1 MILFKM
7 TEREERHKYNKCF
20 FFRWDSGIHKKNKYL
35 NQNCKR
41 FLGTDKP
48 SATASSFLFKFILGL
63 AKSSTSSLLLLVTE
77 IGIGSLWPIEG
88 AGLFE
93 KYGIFKASVAVHRL
107 CGYIAN
113 IFSIRNSKSS
123 PAAEN
128 ISLNGVPGN
137 GLN

>member
-1 MILFKM
+1 M
-7 TEREERHKYNKCF
+7 
-20 FFRWDSGIHKKNKYL
+20 
-35 NQNCKR
+35 
-41 FLGTDKP
+41 
-48 SATASSFLFKFILGL
+48 
-63 AKSSTSSLLLLVTE
+63 SSLLLLAME

-88 AGLFE
+88 AGLFA
-93 KYGIFKASVAVHRL
+93 KYGIFNASVAVHRL

-113 IFSIRNSKSS
+113 ILSSRSSKSS